1 MRPGRYSRLFGGVLL
16 DNSRFFGGV
25 VLDEMDVAPQIVTQ
39 SSGADFD
46 GDEMTPFPP
55 LFYGTAIFNERPS
68 QTTSQFP
75 VVIPIL
81 RRTLQMMATLSDMTF
96 GYDDFK
102 QAPPSILTLDTKQV
116 ERCLQTALS
125 TTQPIPTCPITME
138 ALTDWTQIIVTSC
151 NHLFEKY
158 ALVTW
163 LDKNKGCPMC
173 RTPCD
178 SVGLRR
184 YPLYKQIYCQ
194 NDNRVGWVP
203 FINPLT
209 ALCLV
214 SRRELGGGGGGGGG
228 KELKSGER

>member
-1 MRPGRYSRLFGGVLL
+1 MCGCGWVRTLHGVYLFTCQVLL
-16 DNSRFFGGV
+16 KPRAVTV
-25 VLDEMDVAPQIVTQ
+25 VHWV
-39 SSGADFD
+39 
-46 GDEMTPFPP
+46 
-55 LFYGTAIFNERPS
+55 
-68 QTTSQFP
+68 
-75 VVIPIL
+75 
-81 RRTLQMMATLSDMTF
+81 
-96 GYDDFK
+96 
-102 QAPPSILTLDTKQV
+102 
-116 ERCLQTALS
+116 S
-125 TTQPIPTCPITME
+125 TTQPVPTCPITME
-138 ALTDWTQIIVTSC
+138 ALTDWSQIMVTSC

-173 RTPCD
+173 RTPCA

-214 SRRELGGGGGGGGG
+214 SRRGPGGGGGGGGG

>member
-1 MRPGRYSRLFGGVLL
+1 MSINVYTFTLLPSEDEPQFTFVRSYSYSIGIDTIGSSLGRFSNLSILS
-16 DNSRFFGGV
+16 SRF
-25 VLDEMDVAPQIVTQ
+25 PN
-39 SSGADFD
+39 
-46 GDEMTPFPP
+46 PFVNKAYKPP
-55 LFYGTAIFNERPS
+55 AS
-68 QTTSQFP
+68 
-75 VVIPIL
+75 
-81 RRTLQMMATLSDMTF
+81 
-96 GYDDFK
+96 
-102 QAPPSILTLDTKQV
+102 SILTLDTKQV
-116 ERCLQTALS
+116 ECCLQTALS

-138 ALTDWTQIIVTSC
+138 ALTDWSQIMVTSC

-158 ALVTW
+158 ALVKW

-173 RTPCD
+173 RTPCA

-184 YPLYKQIYCQ
+184 YLLYKQIYCQ

>member
-1 MRPGRYSRLFGGVLL
+1 MTDIDISQINLIPRNLRTEQRFGRIQIQRQPVEGRRRDNIYFRITGSSEEEINLLYQINLLHHFDRLNREHRSPSTDRRRVLIIE
-16 DNSRFFGGV
+16 
-25 VLDEMDVAPQIVTQ
+25 DEYLNRSFMQATQI
-39 SSGADFD
+39 
-46 GDEMTPFPP
+46 
-55 LFYGTAIFNERPS
+55 TAGLWRSVKPN
-68 QTTSQFP
+68 TT
-75 VVIPIL
+75 
-81 RRTLQMMATLSDMTF
+81 
-96 GYDDFK
+96 
-102 QAPPSILTLDTKQV
+102 LTLDTKQV

-138 ALTDWTQIIVTSC
+138 ALTDWSQIMVTSC

-173 RTPCD
+173 RTPCV

-194 NDNRVGWVP
+194 NDNRVGWAP

-214 SRRELGGGGGGGGG
+214 SRRGPGGGGGGGGG
-228 KELKSGER
+228 RL

>member
-1 MRPGRYSRLFGGVLL
+1 MSINVYTFTLLPSEDEPQFTFVRSYSYSIGIDTIGSSLGRFSNLSILS
-16 DNSRFFGGV
+16 SRF
-25 VLDEMDVAPQIVTQ
+25 PN
-39 SSGADFD
+39 
-46 GDEMTPFPP
+46 PFVNKAYKPP
-55 LFYGTAIFNERPS
+55 AS
-68 QTTSQFP
+68 
-75 VVIPIL
+75 
-81 RRTLQMMATLSDMTF
+81 
-96 GYDDFK
+96 
-102 QAPPSILTLDTKQV
+102 SILTLDTKQV
-116 ERCLQTALS
+116 ECCLQTALS

-138 ALTDWTQIIVTSC
+138 ALTDWSQIMVTSC

-158 ALVTW
+158 ALVKW